1 MLRSLV
7 IGAASV
13 IALSSVAFAQQSD
26 FGTADQAK
34 AMLQRAVP
42 LLKSDPTAAIATFN
56 KGENGF
62 KDRDLYVFCFDTADG
77 KFTAHQK
84 AALIGTD
91 VRNLKDKTGKNFGLD
106 LYNAVG
112 GEKDGEITQVDYL
125 FPRPGTTNP
134 VPKVSYLTKVGS
146 EGCGVGYYKV

>member
-1 MLRSLV
+1 MFRTFVL
-7 IGAASV
+7 GAASV
-13 IALSSVAFAQQSD
+13 IALSGVALAQSD

-34 AMLQRAVP
+34 AMLQRAIP
-42 LLKSDPTAAIATFN
+42 LLKSDQTTAIATFN

-62 KDRDLYVFCFDTADG
+62 KDRDLYVFCFQTTDG

-106 LYNAVG
+106 IYNAVS
-112 GEKDGEITQVDYL
+112 GEKDGDITQVDYL
-125 FPRPGTTNP
+125 FPRPGTTDP
-134 VPKVSYLTKVGS
+134 VPKVSYLTKVGT
-146 EGCGVGYYKV
+146 EGCGVGYYKP